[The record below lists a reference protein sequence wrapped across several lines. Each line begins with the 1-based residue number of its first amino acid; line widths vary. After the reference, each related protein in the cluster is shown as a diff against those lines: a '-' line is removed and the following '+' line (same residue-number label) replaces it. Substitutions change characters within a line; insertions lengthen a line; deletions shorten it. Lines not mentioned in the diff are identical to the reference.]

1 METEGVPPDGP
12 APAPPP
18 GPVIHCDTVGLPPV
32 HDDHENDD
40 RHDRRDDASRRHPTP
55 TGR

>member
-1 METEGVPPDGP
+1 METGGVPPDGP

-18 GPVIHCDTVGLPPV
+18 GPVIHCDTVDLPPV